1 MTDPVQPPS
10 ATNGNT
16 KVHPEIRMKIVEA
29 EKGLTRDDGTTE
41 QGKHWV
47 VEVMCAVP
55 KGTMEK
61 AFICKTY
68 EDLVKSVPIILT
80 QIKEQFY
87 AR

>member
-1 MTDPVQPPS
+1 MTEPVQTPS
-10 ATNGNT
+10 ATNGTT
-16 KVHPEIRMKIVEA
+16 KVHPEIRMKIQEVDS
-29 EKGLTRDDGTTE
+29 GMTREGKTD

>member
-1 MTDPVQPPS
+1 MSETVQPP
-10 ATNGNT
+10 ATNGTT
-16 KVHPEIRMKIVEA
+16 KVHPEIRMKIQEVDS
-29 EKGLTRDDGTTE
+29 GMTREGKTDP
-41 QGKHWV
+41 GKHWV

-68 EDLVKSVPIILT
+68 EDLVKSVPIILN

-87 AR
+87 AKT

>member
-1 MTDPVQPPS
+1 MSETAKAPS
-10 ATNGNT
+10 ATNGTT
-16 KVHPEIRMKIVEA
+16 KVHPEIRMKIQEVDS
-29 EKGLTRDDGTTE
+29 GMTREGKTD
-41 QGKHWV
+41 QSKHWV